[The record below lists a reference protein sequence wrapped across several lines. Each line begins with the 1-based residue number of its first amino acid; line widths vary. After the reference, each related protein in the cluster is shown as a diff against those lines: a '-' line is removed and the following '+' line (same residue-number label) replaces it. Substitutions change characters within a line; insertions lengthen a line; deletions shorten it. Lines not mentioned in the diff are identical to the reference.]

1 MKKNSKQCNILSS
14 TCSSSLFDR
23 SRKCRIKSTLYQN
36 TTTLWVLSGE
46 WEKDTHP
53 GSSAKLKKKNWEENH
68 SFIFLLCISYCS
80 SHLPSNNCPIRKKW
94 LQHAHA
100 YIKSEEQRRTEK
112 TTESYYANRSHPSHR
127 CSLLLLINDISVW
140 TSDTTHGHTPVHRV
154 ASWFLTNEQS
164 DQCVY
169 STVRTLC
176 EAFAARVH

>member
-1 MKKNSKQCNILSS
+1 M
-14 TCSSSLFDR
+14 
-23 SRKCRIKSTLYQN
+23 
-36 TTTLWVLSGE
+36 LSGE

-53 GSSAKLKKKNWEENH
+53 LYLAHLQSLKKKKKN

-112 TTESYYANRSHPSHR
+112 TTESCYANRSHPSHR

-140 TSDTTHGHTPVHRV
+140 TSDTTHGHTPVHHV

-164 DQCVY
+164 DKYVY

-176 EAFAARVH
+176 EAFAARVHQHTSQLWHLKHHG